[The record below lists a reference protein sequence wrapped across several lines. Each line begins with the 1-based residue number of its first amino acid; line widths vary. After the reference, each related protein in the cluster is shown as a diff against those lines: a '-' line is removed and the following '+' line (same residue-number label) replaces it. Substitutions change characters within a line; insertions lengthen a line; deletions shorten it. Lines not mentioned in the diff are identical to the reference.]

1 MTGHV
6 IKRGVVD
13 NPGSC
18 RVMCYMDP
26 NCVSINFGPSH
37 GGKYKCE
44 LNNATDEDH
53 LTARE
58 AFTFLAIEVHILV
71 PELCVSILALC
82 FCIQRNLEL
91 TFRNLISAERLEILK
106 PALLLLLPT
115 RPSHLRKTNTISFFQ
130 QNHCSSSPCL
140 NGGISQVGFTSKG
153 FRCICRTGF
162 PGTNCCPGIASVS
175 YLLQNRSYSIVHHL
189 RC

>member
-1 MTGHV
+1 MLGKKLNTLYFFNFLTSFTDDECRIIEFKEPKENNVMTGHV

-18 RVMCYMDP
+18 RVMCYMNP

-58 AFTFLAIEVHILV
+58 AFTFLAIEVSTLM
-71 PELCVSILALC
+71 PKLCVSIVAIFF

-91 TFRNLISAERLEILK
+91 TFRNLISAERLEILR
-106 PALLLLLPT
+106 PALLVLLPT
-115 RPSHLRKTNTISFFQ
+115 GPSHLRKTNTISFF
-130 QNHCSSSPCL
+130 STESL
-140 NGGISQVGFTSKG
+140 
-153 FRCICRTGF
+153 
-162 PGTNCCPGIASVS
+162 
-175 YLLQNRSYSIVHHL
+175 
-189 RC
+189 

>member
-53 LTARE
+53 LTTRE
-58 AFTFLAIEVHILV
+58 AFTFLAIEVYILV
-71 PELCVSILALC
+71 PELCVSIVAIF

-115 RPSHLRKTNTISFFQ
+115 RASHLRKTNTISFF
-130 QNHCSSSPCL
+130 
-140 NGGISQVGFTSKG
+140 
-153 FRCICRTGF
+153 
-162 PGTNCCPGIASVS
+162 
-175 YLLQNRSYSIVHHL
+175 NRILVAAAHV
-189 RC
+189 

>member
-13 NPGSC
+13 NQGSC

-37 GGKYKCE
+37 GKKYKCE

-53 LTARE
+53 LTVLE
-58 AFTFLAIEVHILV
+58 AFTFLAIEINILM
-71 PELCVSILALC
+71 PELCVSIVAIS

-91 TFRNLISAERLEILK
+91 TFRNFISAERPEILK

-115 RPSHLRKTNTISFFQ
+115 RPSHLRNTNTISFF
-130 QNHCSSSPCL
+130 
-140 NGGISQVGFTSKG
+140 
-153 FRCICRTGF
+153 
-162 PGTNCCPGIASVS
+162 
-175 YLLQNRSYSIVHHL
+175 
-189 RC
+189 